1 MSPSVPV
8 PPAQAQRFHVAMCER
23 LGVDPAITSRVEADV
38 IGEEG
43 IVTLTVRLTGDQVRD
58 MWNAAADG

>member
-8 PPAQAQRFHVAMCER
+8 SPAQAQRFHLAMCER

-38 IGEEG
+38 IGDDG
-43 IVTLTVRLTGDQVRD
+43 IVTLSVRLPGDEVYA
-58 MWNAAADG
+58 MWNATADG